1 MVGVSI
7 VCGYSRLVEAV
18 HIDRGI
24 AVPVAESLSHQ
35 KCYHDGMAA
44 GEPSD
49 PNLTQKR
56 SVTLAGGLIAEVEE
70 LVGPRGFSAATAD
83 ALVHWVARTRLRR
96 AIEAYEAEAGEITQA
111 EMDAVI
117 DEMGGL

>member
-1 MVGVSI
+1 
-7 VCGYSRLVEAV
+7 
-18 HIDRGI
+18 
-24 AVPVAESLSHQ
+24 
-35 KCYHDGMAA
+35 MAA

-70 LVGPRGFSAATAD
+70 LAGPRGFSAATAD

-96 AIEAYEAEAGEITQA
+96 AIEAYEAETGEITQA

-117 DEMGGL
+117 NEMGGL